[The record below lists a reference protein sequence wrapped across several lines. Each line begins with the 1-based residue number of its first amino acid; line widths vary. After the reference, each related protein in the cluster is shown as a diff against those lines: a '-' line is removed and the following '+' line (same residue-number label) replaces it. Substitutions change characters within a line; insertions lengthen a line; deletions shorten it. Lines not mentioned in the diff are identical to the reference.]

1 MNVRR
6 TLATASAAALLVLVP
21 ASAFASHGADDGAG
35 HRHGRDDRTTSAR
48 HGADDGP
55 HHRHHHRHGGDDGPN
70 HH

>member
-6 TLATASAAALLVLVP
+6 TLAAASATALLVLVP
-21 ASAFASHGADDGAG
+21 ATAFAQHGADDGPG
-35 HRHGRDDRTTSAR
+35 HDRNDDRTTSAR

-55 HHRHHHRHGGDDGPN
+55 GHHRHGGDDGPN